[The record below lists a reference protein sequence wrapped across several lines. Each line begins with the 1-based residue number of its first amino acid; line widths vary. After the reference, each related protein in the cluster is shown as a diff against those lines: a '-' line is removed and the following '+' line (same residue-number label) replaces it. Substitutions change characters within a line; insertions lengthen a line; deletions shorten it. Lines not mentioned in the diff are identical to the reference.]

1 MANRESLCSRVV
13 RHCWKHMMIYVR
25 RAESEK
31 GLEVRDSEKV
41 YLHLKVSP
49 VLKKLWFP

>member
-1 MANRESLCSRVV
+1 
-13 RHCWKHMMIYVR
+13 MMIYVR

-49 VLKKLWFP
+49 VLKKIMVSMISLTIYRLSNR